1 MDGSEIEKALEDL
14 ETRIERLRA
23 LYEQYFMGIE
33 KLEPQIPKKE
43 VERRITIFRK
53 EQIRNTAQRFKFQTL
68 IQRYNTM
75 QQYWGRVTREIENG
89 TFRRDVL
96 KAAARFGEKEALTA
110 LGKKKAKQFASLLA
124 AQAERQGHAAGRD
137 REDDA
142 YELDADDLVED
153 ELVMEDPISAQSSS
167 RTPAPQSGQSAGLR
181 WGGGPVKPSV
191 SPSGPP
197 ASGAHRATRAATSA
211 TPTRRAA

>member
-33 KLEPQIPKKE
+33 KLEPQIPRKE

-75 QQYWGRVTREIENG
+75 QQYWGRVVREIENG

-96 KAAARFGEKEALTA
+96 KAAARFGEKDIQKLLGNAGIVRSRAKIEATI
-110 LGKKKAKQFASLLA
+110 
-124 AQAERQGHAAGRD
+124 HAAKIYCDMKKRG
-137 REDDA
+137 EDFSD
-142 YELDADDLVED
+142 YC
-153 ELVMEDPISAQSSS
+153 
-167 RTPAPQSGQSAGLR
+167 
-181 WGGGPVKPSV
+181 WGFTGGKVTTSDGKSFP
-191 SPSGPP
+191 
-197 ASGAHRATRAATSA
+197 ATSPLSEA
-211 TPTRRAA
+211 ISKDMKKRGFKFVGPTIVYAWMQAVGMVNDHSHQCFRRKNSKRG